1 MGCCLGTAK
10 TQNPPPPHH
19 HPNGPNNSHF
29 HARSSLAEP
38 HPTRI
43 PKPQLRAA
51 APPNSRPPVV
61 EIEEES
67 VKEVLSETP
76 IFKPQIPKITPE
88 KDTHSP
94 PKLQPEQP
102 PKELAVDIAVPA
114 EPSQASEPCGVTL
127 SESFSYSTATTA
139 TTITDARD
147 DEVTSKQKRD
157 AGPRVHGAS
166 STAARSKRPY
176 SGDLATRRERAARPL
191 ARASEPS
198 IGKRNRTE
206 TSSFRGRESG
216 QLSTLQQRS
225 GGPTG
230 VRRDTVSSRS
240 RSPATR
246 TAGGVG
252 RGGRGRSPSASKVT
266 GPAGG
271 SSSQLGVGGVEKQ
284 GKTKKE
290 EEPNGAV
297 VQQGNEGKTRKE
309 EEPNGEVS
317 QLGNEGKT
325 RKEDESH
332 GGVAQQGNESSID
345 NPLVSLEC
353 FIFV

>member
-10 TQNPPPPHH
+10 TQKPPPHH
-19 HPNGPNNSHF
+19 HPNSPNNRHF

-38 HPTRI
+38 DPTLI
-43 PKPQLRAA
+43 PKTQLRAA
-51 APPNSRPPVV
+51 APPLPVV

-76 IFKPQIPKITPE
+76 ISKPQVPKIIPD
-88 KDTHSP
+88 KDTRSA
-94 PKLQPEQP
+94 PKLQSEQP
-102 PKELAVDIAVPA
+102 PKELAVAVAVSA
-114 EPSQASEPCGVTL
+114 EPSQASEPYGVSV
-127 SESFSYSTATTA
+127 SESYSYSTATTA
-139 TTITDARD
+139 TTITEARD
-147 DEVTSKQKRD
+147 DEVTSKRKKD
-157 AGPRVHGAS
+157 VGPRVKGAS

-176 SGDLATRRERAARPL
+176 SGDLAARRERAARPL
-191 ARASEPS
+191 ARASDTS
-198 IGKRNRTE
+198 IAKRNRTE

-216 QLSTLQQRS
+216 QPRTT
-225 GGPTG
+225 TG

-252 RGGRGRSPSASKVT
+252 RGGRGRSLSASKLT

-271 SSSQLGVGGVEKQ
+271 SSSQLGVGVEKQ
-284 GKTKKE
+284 
-290 EEPNGAV
+290 
-297 VQQGNEGKTRKE
+297 
-309 EEPNGEVS
+309 S
-317 QLGNEGKT
+317 KT
-325 RKEDESH
+325 RKEDGPNSAVVEQGNEEPN
-332 GGVAQQGNESSID
+332 GGVSQQGNEPSID